1 MSSDRTAM
9 EERRRS
15 CPLCGAKM
23 TPPRNL
29 LYCRKYDE

>member
-1 MSSDRTAM
+1 MSSDSTAM

-15 CPLCGAKM
+15 RPLCGAKM